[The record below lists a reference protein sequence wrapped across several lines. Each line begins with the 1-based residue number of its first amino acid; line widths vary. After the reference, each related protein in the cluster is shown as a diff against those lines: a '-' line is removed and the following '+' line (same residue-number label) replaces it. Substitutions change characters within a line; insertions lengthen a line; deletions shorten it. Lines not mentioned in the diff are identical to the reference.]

1 MVKRPRI
8 AIVTLVACALVLVG
22 TPVAVVVMNQRAQ
35 DESIVTDVGDL
46 NAALGLPSETASPTP
61 TPEPSASAS
70 PTGPSTILSGPGSS
84 SWSPPAAGDY
94 YLGVQEPLPVKVH
107 IPSLDVTAPV
117 INVGLTKDRA
127 MEIPEDIMKV
137 GWYQYS
143 VTPGSHQGSA
153 VIVGHRDGAVQGR
166 GAFYSIGTLDVGD
179 KVVVTNEDGQKLQY
193 KVVARELLDKH
204 KWSKEAPKYFV
215 IDGPARLTLISC
227 GGYYDRAAGG
237 YQSNVIV
244 TAVPTAST

>member
-1 MVKRPRI
+1 MVKRPRT
-8 AIVTLVACALVLVG
+8 AIVALVACGAVLVG
-22 TPVAVVVMNQRAQ
+22 TPIAVVVMNQRAQ
-35 DESIVTDVGDL
+35 DEAIVTNVGDL
-46 NAALGLPSETASPTP
+46 NAALGLPSESASTEASAQASPSVS
-61 TPEPSASAS
+61 PS
-70 PTGPSTILSGPGSS
+70 GPSTILTGPGSS
-84 SWSPPAAGDY
+84 SWSPPSAGDF
-94 YLGVQEPLPVKVH
+94 YLGVQEPQPVKVH
-107 IPSLDVTAPV
+107 IPSIDVTAPV
-117 INVGLTKDRA
+117 VNVGLTKDRV
-127 MEIPEDIMKV
+127 MEIPEDITKV

-153 VIVGHRDGAVQGR
+153 VIVGHRDGAVQGH
-166 GAFYSIGTLDVGD
+166 GAFYDIGTLEVGD
-179 KVVVTNEDGQKLQY
+179 KIVVTNEDGQKLDY

-227 GGYYDRAAGG
+227 GGYYDKAAGG